1 MAIPRLLPALLGVIA
16 TLATA
21 AILVIHIILAYT
33 LTDVSFSVRTSAI
46 LSSVLEALV
55 LISLG
60 WLLTSYV
67 GIRRLGGNGGDLGN
81 VCFGLSLVLCAVA
94 AAASVAAVICLSNAS
109 SNILPGKILGSTA
122 TNFLVGSSVA
132 LGVSF
137 AMQLVFLV
145 VHYVVGRIHSHEASL
160 AGDSQEDQHRP
171 PQTQIKSV
179 AYHETTATLPK
190 ARGRRSSDSRSPP
203 GSSGGRSAT
212 ETMSSIRTS
221 LSHAVRPISSKTRLL
236 PGSQRSSRRPPSL
249 DSTTFTERASMTEDG
264 FDSWDTS
271 AVDPQTRQTVL
282 ETTSSPIQGRF
293 LETIPASPT
302 TSRSP
307 SPGTPLDL
315 EAPRT
320 RQRSR
325 SYSPASVGSR
335 QSRAATFTQHST
347 SSEAHI
353 HPLFR
358 SDSPTPA
365 PAATPGTI
373 VTAAPNA
380 GQVISDRQSIRT
392 LRRMRSDS
400 LPVVPS
406 PLSQQGSFDDL
417 RKRSDRTASLSPELS
432 EEAEEE
438 LGSGSERKMT
448 PPIPDWILSAGSR
461 TSLSGY
467 HSRKIRSAGG
477 DEAGGQL

>member
-1 MAIPRLLPALLGVIA
+1 MSMPRLLPVILGVIA
-16 TLATA
+16 TLATTS
-21 AILVIHIILAYT
+21 ILVIHIILAYT
-33 LTDVSFSVRTSAI
+33 LADVTYSVRTSAI

-60 WLLTSYV
+60 WLLSSYV
-67 GIRRLGGNGGDLGN
+67 GIRRLGTRSGSFNN
-81 VCFGLSLVLCAVA
+81 VCFGLSLLLCAVA

-109 SNILPGKILGSTA
+109 SSILPGKILGSTA
-122 TNFLVGSSVA
+122 TSFLIGSSVA
-132 LGVSF
+132 LGTSF

-145 VHYVVGRIHSHEASL
+145 VHYIIGRIHSHEAAFPL
-160 AGDSQEDQHRP
+160 DTQQDQRRP
-171 PQTQIKSV
+171 PQAEIKAV
-179 AYHETTATLPK
+179 PYHQTSASLPK
-190 ARGRRSSDSRSPP
+190 SRGRTSTDSRSPP

-249 DSTTFTERASMTEDG
+249 DSTAFGERASMTEDG

-282 ETTSSPIQGRF
+282 ETASSPIQGRF

-325 SYSPASVGSR
+325 SYSPASQGSR
-335 QSRAATFTQHST
+335 QSQRTAFTQHAN

-358 SDSPTPA
+358 SDSPSPA
-365 PAATPGTI
+365 PAATPGTV

-380 GQVISDRQSIRT
+380 GQVISDRHSIRT

-406 PLSQQGSFDDL
+406 PLSQQGSFEDL
-417 RKRSDRTASLSPELS
+417 RRRDRTESLSPELS
-432 EEAEEE
+432 EEVEEE

-467 HSRKIRSAGG
+467 HSRKIRSAGDDG
-477 DEAGGQL
+477 TGGRI